1 MSAEQKKEGLSI
13 RGKVMLVLPEETITK
28 KDGTTLI
35 KKQFV
40 IETTTDQYPK
50 KVSFQAISDKVNVP
64 KIGTVC
70 DVYFN
75 IESREYQG
83 RWFPQV
89 TCWKI
94 WEDRNN
100 NSTPTNT
107 PSAPME
113 RPYEKGEQ
121 QFSQVTDDS
130 DLPF

>member
-1 MSAEQKKEGLSI
+1 MSEQKKEGLSI

-83 RWFPQV
+83 RWYSQV

-94 WEDRNN
+94 WEERSN
-100 NSTPTNT
+100 NSAPSNT
-107 PSAPME
+107 PSEPNHY
-113 RPYEKGEQ
+113 PQ
-121 QFSQVTDDS
+121 QPHETNFTSDVDDN
-130 DLPF
+130 DTLPF

>member
-1 MSAEQKKEGLSI
+1 MSEEKKEGLSI
-13 RGKVMLVLPEETITK
+13 KGKVWSILPEETINK
-28 KDGTTLI
+28 KDGSVMI
-35 KKQFV
+35 KKQFI
-40 IETTTDQYPK
+40 IETEGQYPK
-50 KVSFQAISDKVNVP
+50 KVCFQAISDKVNVP
-64 KIGTVC
+64 KIGTVA
-70 DVYFN
+70 DFYFN

-83 RWFPQV
+83 RWYPQV

-100 NSTPTNT
+100 NSAPTNT

-121 QFSQVTDDS
+121 QFLQTEDNGL